1 MRELRDYSVE
11 SRASQRAG
19 KMQKYADTESLEVY
33 VKGAPA
39 DHVHNLLQGNKVTWQ
54 QLHSLLR
61 HYGLELEKSD
71 KGGYTLRAIG
81 TEFRVKAS
89 KVFRNDFAGKANR
102 ARVAGKLGLYTPPED
117 LILTHEP
124 RVEYKPRSLKRDPRD
139 RAEKREQRA
148 AERVQL
154 RKAYQAY
161 KEQVAFM
168 LQKQWENGRETM
180 RRLREDQGSR
190 RVEIRNLQVSPTQRR
205 AMRSVLV
212 AESVQER
219 DVLRQQ
225 LQEERSASRAKTY
238 RQWITEQAEAG
249 DIAAA
254 RQLRG
259 FLYHEKRSRRE
270 RTTRLG
276 QEAPTIGSA
285 SNQRPDPVF
294 YAIANMTW
302 VVDRKT
308 GDVTYKL
315 EGKNAFVDVGE
326 KINLIDNREATF
338 AASLKV
344 AQEKFG
350 SYLHVTGT
358 DEVKREIATV
368 AAKHGLNVRF
378 TEDRMNQ
385 WLKIDQKRYRTRGH
399 SLER

>member
-1 MRELRDYSVE
+1 MGPYS
-11 SRASQRAG
+11 
-19 KMQKYADTESLEVY
+19 
-33 VKGAPA
+33 AP
-39 DHVHNLLQGNKVTWQ
+39 DD
-54 QLHSLLR
+54 R
-61 HYGLELEKSD
+61 
-71 KGGYTLRAIG
+71 
-81 TEFRVKAS
+81 
-89 KVFRNDFAGKANR
+89 
-102 ARVAGKLGLYTPPED
+102 
-117 LILTHEP
+117 ILTYEP
-124 RVEYKPRSLKRDPRD
+124 RLEYRPRSLKRDPQD

-148 AERVQL
+148 AERAQL

-161 KEQVAFM
+161 KEQVAVG
-168 LQKQWENGRETM
+168 LQKQRENGGETM
-180 RRLREDQGSR
+180 RRLGEQHAAR

-205 AMRSVLV
+205 AMRSVLA

-225 LQEERSASRAKTY
+225 LQGERVASRAKTY
-238 RQWITEQAEAG
+238 REWITEQAEAG
-249 DIAAA
+249 DIAAT

-315 EGKNAFVDVGE
+315 DGKNAFVDVGE